1 MTINSLDHVS
11 IRTTD
16 VEATRQF
23 YVDTLQLEVGHRPEF
38 PFPGLW
44 LYKNDKAVVHIVG
57 VDPDDPSG
65 LLEYLGGNVDV
76 RDDTGSFDHVAFVC
90 SDFESTKSRLEK
102 SGEELRV
109 REIPSMNLNQLFL
122 TDPNGV
128 VVELNFHMS

>member
-1 MTINSLDHVS
+1 MSIKSLDHVS
-11 IRTTD
+11 IRTLD

-23 YVDTLQLEVGHRPEF
+23 YVDTLDLEVGPRPEF

-44 LYKNDKAVVHIVG
+44 LYKDDKAIVHIVG

-65 LLEYLGGNVDV
+65 LLEYLGGRVDV
-76 RDDTGSFDHVAFVC
+76 TDETGSFDHVAFVC
-90 SDFESTKSRLEK
+90 QDYEGTKAHIEK
-102 SGEELRV
+102 QDIQCRA
-109 REIPSMNLNQLFL
+109 REIPSMNLNQLFV